1 MIALSI
7 YRSPIILSSLR
18 FISKTAQNLTSA
30 FVFLCALPSPGL
42 LATCSSGN
50 LHIHV
55 ILQNFFFFSIP
66 LCKGAELLNSP
77 TGIQISW
84 CPVQCPFWLFSL
96 TWLHF
101 WSIIKYYYIFFAML
115 IFWIHY
121 LLIKSSSNILS
132 HDSKCLGV
140 RITKPH
146 WNK

>member
-55 ILQNFFFFSIP
+55 ILQNFFFFYSTLQRCRTFKFSDWNTDFLMPSSVSLLAFLSYMIALLVNYQILLYL
-66 LCKGAELLNSP
+66 LCHVNLLNS
-77 TGIQISW
+77 
-84 CPVQCPFWLFSL
+84 
-96 TWLHF
+96 
-101 WSIIKYYYIFFAML
+101 
-115 IFWIHY
+115 
-121 LLIKSSSNILS
+121 LS
-132 HDSKCLGV
+132 
-140 RITKPH
+140 PY
-146 WNK
+146 

>member
-55 ILQNFFFFSIP
+55 ILQNFFFFYSTLQRCRTFKFSDWNTDFLMP
-66 LCKGAELLNSP
+66 SSVYL
-77 TGIQISW
+77 
-84 CPVQCPFWLFSL
+84 WLFSL

>member
-55 ILQNFFFFSIP
+55 ILQNFFFFYSTLQRCRTFKFSDWNTDFLMPSSVYLLAFLSYMIALLVNYQILLYL
-66 LCKGAELLNSP
+66 LCHVNLLNS
-77 TGIQISW
+77 
-84 CPVQCPFWLFSL
+84 
-96 TWLHF
+96 
-101 WSIIKYYYIFFAML
+101 
-115 IFWIHY
+115 
-121 LLIKSSSNILS
+121 LS
-132 HDSKCLGV
+132 
-140 RITKPH
+140 PY
-146 WNK
+146 